1 METPVNILESLVE
14 KFESYIKTTFELAKL
29 KFVESSIAIATSLF
43 SRLCML
49 MIISA
54 CIFIFSIG
62 LSQYLGEMLGKS
74 YYGFFVVSG
83 GYLLIGL
90 ILFYPLHKWIKRT
103 ISKIIIK
110 KLIQ

>member
-1 METPVNILESLVE
+1 METPLNIFASLVE
-14 KFESYIKTTFELAKL
+14 KVENYIKTTFELAKL
-29 KFVESSIAIATSLF
+29 KFVGSAIAVLTSLI
-43 SRLCML
+43 SRFCFMTLILVCF
-49 MIISA
+49 
-54 CIFIFSIG
+54 FIFSLG
-62 LSQYLGEMLGKS
+62 LSLYLGEMLGKS

-90 ILFYPLHKWIKRT
+90 ILFYPLHKLIKST